1 MDKPVDL
8 PVVEPRIRQLRE
20 SKGLTQ
26 AELATQAGVTRKTI
40 WNLETGNTLP
50 NLAIL
55 LAIAIILGVAWSELY
70 EVKGGKT

>member
-1 MDKPVDL
+1 VDKPVDL
-8 PVVEPRIRQLRE
+8 PVVQPRIRQLRE

-26 AELATQAGVTRKTI
+26 AELAVQAGVTRKTI
-40 WNLETGNTLP
+40 WNLETGNTFP